1 VRGSE
6 SLGSSSQNGNCRGG
20 RCVAFTLV
28 ELLVV
33 IAVIAIL
40 ASLLLPA
47 LNRGRI
53 GADNA
58 VCRNNLRQ
66 YAVALRLYVDDFKYY
81 PPCYLNETNAAAGHE
96 IYWHQRLE
104 AYTKTQWVGWSTP
117 IYKLNGGPPM
127 PRTIQMCPSFAR
139 LRSIQVGPGSGCYAY
154 NNLGWPIRDRYDQG
168 GLGGTLLPG
177 PLGIRDEASG
187 LLIDVPLDRLRLTRD
202 AEVLKPCDMIS
213 IGDAGL
219 YDGGILGYFGW
230 LDLCVGF
237 VDQRVDLG
245 NEKLDGQGLQDTL
258 RDLAVV
264 HQRHAARWNFVFC
277 DGHSEH
283 GRTRDFF
290 DEKQVEEIR
299 RWNRDNRGY

>member
-1 VRGSE
+1 VRRSVKL
-6 SLGSSSQNGNCRGG
+6 SFSFQNGNCRVG
-20 RCVAFTLV
+20 RPVAFTLV

-40 ASLLLPA
+40 ASLLLPSLGRA
-47 LNRGRI
+47 RI

-81 PPCYLNETNAAAGHE
+81 PPCYLNETNATAGNE
-96 IYWHQRLE
+96 IFWPQRLE
-104 AYTKTQWVGWSTP
+104 AYTKTKWVYWSTP
-117 IYKLNGGPPM
+117 NYNVFGGPPM

-139 LRSIQVGPGSGCYAY
+139 LRSIEVTEGGGCYAY
-154 NNLGWPIRDRYDQG
+154 NNVGWPMRDRYDQG
-168 GLGGTLLPG
+168 GLGGTLLPPPPG
-177 PLGIRDEASG
+177 VRDDAIWF
-187 LLIDVPLDRLRLTRD
+187 LLDVPLDRLRLTRD

-213 IGDAGL
+213 IGDTCL
-219 YDGGILGYFGW
+219 FDGGGRTIGAI
-230 LDLCVGF
+230 DLCVGF
-237 VDQRVDLG
+237 LDQQIDLG
-245 NEKLDGQGLQDTL
+245 NQKEGGDALQSAL

-283 GRTRDFF
+283 GRTKDFF